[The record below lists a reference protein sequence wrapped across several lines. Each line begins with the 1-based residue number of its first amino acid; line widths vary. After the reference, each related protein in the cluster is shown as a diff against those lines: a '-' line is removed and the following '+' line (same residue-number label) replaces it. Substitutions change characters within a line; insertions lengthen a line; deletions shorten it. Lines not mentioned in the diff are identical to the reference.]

1 MAEQEPMTQ
10 EPTRTQQQQPSRAP
24 IRRAPS
30 RALVPQAPRAAGRA
44 GSVGSAGAANWL

>member
-10 EPTRTQQQQPSRAP
+10 EPTRTQQQHQPGTDPPGRP
-24 IRRAPS
+24 
-30 RALVPQAPRAAGRA
+30 LLQAPRAAGRA